1 MGKLMRFCA
10 LIIILILA
18 ASAGDA
24 SWYQKNDGT
33 IVDPIQSI
41 GIGGSHPYS
50 GNNLKP
56 SADLAGAYL
65 FYADLR
71 DADLSIAN
79 LSGADLALADLSG
92 AKLVLADLSGADLN
106 LTVLGGADLS
116 GAILDVGDYSGA
128 TWGGAFYR
136 TDNEPTWATGMD
148 AAWRLDAGILS
159 VGSVSSVPEP
169 TALILALFAIALLP
183 QRRRR

>member
-1 MGKLMRFCA
+1 MGKRMRTGG
-10 LIIILILA
+10 LIIILLLA

-24 SWYQKNDGT
+24 AWYQKIDGT

-41 GIGGSHPYS
+41 ATGGSHPYS
-50 GNNLKP
+50 GNNLMP
-56 SADLAGAYL
+56 SANLAGAYL

-71 DADLSIAN
+71 DADLHIAN

-116 GAILDVGDYSGA
+116 GAILEVGDYSGA
-128 TWGGAFYR
+128 TWDGAFYR
-136 TDNEPTWATGMD
+136 TDSAPTWATGMD
-148 AAWRLDAGILS
+148 SAWRLAAGI
-159 VGSVSSVPEP
+159 VAVDPINVVPEP
-169 TALILALFAIALLP
+169 ATLLLAFFGMAMLP
-183 QRRRR
+183 RRRP

>member
-1 MGKLMRFCA
+1 MGKLMRTGG
-10 LIIILILA
+10 LIIVLLLT

-24 SWYQKNDGT
+24 AWYQKINGM

-41 GIGGSHPYS
+41 ATGGSHPYS
-50 GNNLKP
+50 GTNLKP
-56 SADLAGAYL
+56 SANLAGAYL

-92 AKLVLADLSGADLN
+92 AKLILADLSGADLN

-116 GAILDVGDYSGA
+116 GAILEVDDYSGA
-128 TWGGAFYR
+128 TWEGAFYR
-136 TDNEPTWATGMD
+136 TENEPTWATGMD
-148 AAWRLDAGILS
+148 SAWRLAAGI
-159 VGSVSSVPEP
+159 VAVDPINVVPEP
-169 TALILALFAIALLP
+169 ATLLLAFFGMAMLP
-183 QRRRR
+183 RRRR